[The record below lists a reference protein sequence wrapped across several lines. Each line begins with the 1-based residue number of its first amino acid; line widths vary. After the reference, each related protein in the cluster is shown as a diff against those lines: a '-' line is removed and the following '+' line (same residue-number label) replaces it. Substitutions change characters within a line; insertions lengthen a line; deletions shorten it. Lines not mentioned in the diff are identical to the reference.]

1 MLYNYLAG
9 FAAPDDFIFA
19 LSNRGNERLL
29 LNVVDHLLPGSFR
42 SKQKKFPKII
52 SEIFWVFWE
61 FCRLMLLFLSF
72 VVVISESF
80 ILHGFESPL
89 SWAGLALKNPPKKKP
104 PKKTQKKPPKKNH

>member
-42 SKQKKFPKII
+42 SKQKKSHII
-52 SEIFWVFWE
+52 SVADPGYLSQIPDFVSMIRHVYLRFGIFAS
-61 FCRLMLLFLSF
+61 RIQGS
-72 VVVISESF
+72 
-80 ILHGFESPL
+80 
-89 SWAGLALKNPPKKKP
+89 KNQWTPDPQHC
-104 PKKTQKKPPKKNH
+104 T